1 MEEENAQDADFDTD
15 SIGAVKTA
23 LMGPIAGIGDSLFW
37 GTIKVIAT
45 GIGCSLALQGNILG
59 PILFL
64 LIFNIPAYLCRWFG
78 VFLGYKMGRESMAKI
93 VESGL
98 MKVVM
103 EVASIMGI
111 MVVGGMTMDMTSINF
126 VTQIGSGEEAST
138 IQDLLN
144 GIVPGLP
151 VLLLFGVTYWLLKK
165 KVNPLLI
172 MLIMLVLG
180 IAGAFFGFLG

>member
-1 MEEENAQDADFDTD
+1 
-15 SIGAVKTA
+15 
-23 LMGPIAGIGDSLFW
+23 
-37 GTIKVIAT
+37 
-45 GIGCSLALQGNILG
+45 
-59 PILFL
+59 
-64 LIFNIPAYLCRWFG
+64 
-78 VFLGYKMGRESMAKI
+78 
-93 VESGL
+93 
-98 MKVVM
+98 
-103 EVASIMGI
+103 
-111 MVVGGMTMDMTSINF
+111 MTSINF
-126 VTQIGSGEEAST
+126 ITQIGSGEEAST

>member
-1 MEEENAQDADFDTD
+1 M
-15 SIGAVKTA
+15 
-23 LMGPIAGIGDSLFW
+23 
-37 GTIKVIAT
+37 
-45 GIGCSLALQGNILG
+45 
-59 PILFL
+59 
-64 LIFNIPAYLCRWFG
+64 
-78 VFLGYKMGRESMAKI
+78 
-93 VESGL
+93 
-98 MKVVM
+98 
-103 EVASIMGI
+103 
-111 MVVGGMTMDMTSINF
+111 
-126 VTQIGSGEEAST
+126 IGSGEEAST

>member
-1 MEEENAQDADFDTD
+1 
-15 SIGAVKTA
+15 
-23 LMGPIAGIGDSLFW
+23 
-37 GTIKVIAT
+37 
-45 GIGCSLALQGNILG
+45 
-59 PILFL
+59 
-64 LIFNIPAYLCRWFG
+64 
-78 VFLGYKMGRESMAKI
+78 
-93 VESGL
+93 
-98 MKVVM
+98 
-103 EVASIMGI
+103 MGI

-126 VTQIGSGEEAST
+126 ITQIGSGEEAST

>member
-1 MEEENAQDADFDTD
+1 
-15 SIGAVKTA
+15 
-23 LMGPIAGIGDSLFW
+23 
-37 GTIKVIAT
+37 
-45 GIGCSLALQGNILG
+45 
-59 PILFL
+59 
-64 LIFNIPAYLCRWFG
+64 
-78 VFLGYKMGRESMAKI
+78 
-93 VESGL
+93 
-98 MKVVM
+98 
-103 EVASIMGI
+103 
-111 MVVGGMTMDMTSINF
+111 MTMDMTSINF
-126 VTQIGSGEEAST
+126 ITQIGSGEEAST

>member
-1 MEEENAQDADFDTD
+1 
-15 SIGAVKTA
+15 
-23 LMGPIAGIGDSLFW
+23 
-37 GTIKVIAT
+37 
-45 GIGCSLALQGNILG
+45 
-59 PILFL
+59 
-64 LIFNIPAYLCRWFG
+64 
-78 VFLGYKMGRESMAKI
+78 MGRESMAKI

-111 MVVGGMTMDMTSINF
+111 MVDGGMMMDMTSINF

>member
-1 MEEENAQDADFDTD
+1 
-15 SIGAVKTA
+15 
-23 LMGPIAGIGDSLFW
+23 
-37 GTIKVIAT
+37 
-45 GIGCSLALQGNILG
+45 
-59 PILFL
+59 
-64 LIFNIPAYLCRWFG
+64 
-78 VFLGYKMGRESMAKI
+78 
-93 VESGL
+93 
-98 MKVVM
+98 
-103 EVASIMGI
+103 MGI

>member
-1 MEEENAQDADFDTD
+1 
-15 SIGAVKTA
+15 
-23 LMGPIAGIGDSLFW
+23 
-37 GTIKVIAT
+37 
-45 GIGCSLALQGNILG
+45 
-59 PILFL
+59 
-64 LIFNIPAYLCRWFG
+64 
-78 VFLGYKMGRESMAKI
+78 
-93 VESGL
+93 
-98 MKVVM
+98 
-103 EVASIMGI
+103 
-111 MVVGGMTMDMTSINF
+111 MDMTSINF
-126 VTQIGSGEEAST
+126 VTKIGSGEEAST

>member
-1 MEEENAQDADFDTD
+1 
-15 SIGAVKTA
+15 
-23 LMGPIAGIGDSLFW
+23 
-37 GTIKVIAT
+37 
-45 GIGCSLALQGNILG
+45 
-59 PILFL
+59 
-64 LIFNIPAYLCRWFG
+64 
-78 VFLGYKMGRESMAKI
+78 
-93 VESGL
+93 
-98 MKVVM
+98 
-103 EVASIMGI
+103 
-111 MVVGGMTMDMTSINF
+111 MTMDMTSINF

>member
-1 MEEENAQDADFDTD
+1 MFTC
-15 SIGAVKTA
+15 
-23 LMGPIAGIGDSLFW
+23 LAGEHSRTYSL
-37 GTIKVIAT
+37 
-45 GIGCSLALQGNILG
+45 
-59 PILFL
+59 P

>member
-1 MEEENAQDADFDTD
+1 
-15 SIGAVKTA
+15 
-23 LMGPIAGIGDSLFW
+23 
-37 GTIKVIAT
+37 
-45 GIGCSLALQGNILG
+45 
-59 PILFL
+59 
-64 LIFNIPAYLCRWFG
+64 
-78 VFLGYKMGRESMAKI
+78 MGRESMAKI

-126 VTQIGSGEEAST
+126 ITQIGSGEEAST

>member
-1 MEEENAQDADFDTD
+1 
-15 SIGAVKTA
+15 
-23 LMGPIAGIGDSLFW
+23 
-37 GTIKVIAT
+37 
-45 GIGCSLALQGNILG
+45 
-59 PILFL
+59 
-64 LIFNIPAYLCRWFG
+64 
-78 VFLGYKMGRESMAKI
+78 
-93 VESGL
+93 
-98 MKVVM
+98 
-103 EVASIMGI
+103 
-111 MVVGGMTMDMTSINF
+111 MDMTSINF
-126 VTQIGSGEEAST
+126 ITQIGSGEEAST